1 MTEPWIFHRAEGS
14 HAQGEYAAESSHAR
28 SEYTPGHSVDA
39 SPILT
44 IVHEAYAEN
53 SRWEC
58 ILRDTAPGTLVE
70 LAGDA
75 SFSGFCMQQI
85 SENRWMAGIRLT
97 LEALSKTGKPLDA
110 AMGRV
115 SQSIYKPFVAGETP
129 ADPYNAPRT
138 SVFLLVPPETASVRA
153 TAELNGEGSVRFSNL
168 DLIARPA
175 DVSELNERLVDRMAK
190 DGVIRGSRV
199 ADAFRAVPRH
209 IFLPQI
215 NSAAAYQDEAIA
227 THFAPGTQTAVSSSS
242 QPTMM
247 AIMLELMKLEPGMRV
262 LEIGSGTGY
271 NAAVLSRITQGQ
283 IWTIDIDPEICREA
297 EEHLAAAGIDGVR
310 VIHGDGW
317 AGYGDSAPY
326 DRIIVT
332 ANAHD
337 ITPDW
342 FAQLKDGG
350 IIALPWGNGNAAQR
364 AIAFRKDGER
374 LVMEDNVFCSF
385 MPMRGAHAAE
395 PEAQAPNANWND
407 WLCPSQPAEAPASL
421 IAYPTGTAP
430 PLLPGQTLIEKRWFD
445 YVAAWE

>member
-14 HAQGEYAAESSHAR
+14 QALGEHAPGNAA
-28 SEYTPGHSVDA
+28 DA
-39 SPILT
+39 SPALT

-58 ILRDTAPGTLVE
+58 VLPDVAPGSLVE

-85 SENRWMAGIRLT
+85 GENRWMAGIRLI
-97 LEALSKTGKPLDA
+97 LEALSRTGTPLDA

-115 SQSIYKPFVAGETP
+115 TQLIYKPFVSGEMP
-129 ADPYNAPRT
+129 SDSYDAPRA
-138 SVFLLVPPETASVRA
+138 SVFLQVPPETASVRA
-153 TAELNGEGSVRFSNL
+153 TAELSGEGSVRFSNL
-168 DLIARPA
+168 SLTSRPA
-175 DVSELNERLVDRMAK
+175 DVSELNERLVDRMVK
-190 DGVIRGSRV
+190 DGVIRDSRI
-199 ADAFRAVPRH
+199 ADAFRSVPRH

-215 NSAAAYQDEAIA
+215 NPAATYQDEAIA

-247 AIMLELMKLEPGMRV
+247 AIMLEQLKLEPGMRV

-271 NAAVLSRITQGQ
+271 NAAVLSRITQGSV
-283 IWTIDIDPEICREA
+283 WTIDIDPEICREA
-297 EEHLAAAGIDGVR
+297 EEHLAEAGIDGVR

-317 AGYGDSAPY
+317 AGYGDAAPY
-326 DRIIVT
+326 DRIVVT

-337 ITPDW
+337 VTPDW

-350 IIALPWGNGNAAQR
+350 IIALPWGNMNAAQR

-385 MPMRGAHAAE
+385 MPMRGAHAAD
-395 PEAQAPNANWND
+395 PDAQRPNPNWND
-407 WLCPSQPAEAPASL
+407 WLCPSQPAEAPKSL
-421 IAYPTGTAP
+421 IAYPTGTMP
-430 PLLPGQTLIEKRWFD
+430 PLQPGQTLIEKRWFD